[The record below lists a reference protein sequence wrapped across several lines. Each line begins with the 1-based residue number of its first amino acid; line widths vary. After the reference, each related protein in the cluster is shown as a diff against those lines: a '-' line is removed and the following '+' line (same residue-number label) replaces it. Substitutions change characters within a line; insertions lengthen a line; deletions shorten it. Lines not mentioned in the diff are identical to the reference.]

1 VIVLQQQMDKHAKM
15 VELLVAKQDL
25 VNVTVYLDFL
35 DQIVKLQ
42 MLVLMVQMDNSVRM
56 EANQLEQQVIVAA
69 HVHQLILET
78 TVRLLLLVLW
88 DQIKHLVRTLELQQ
102 ALFLQMIAH
111 ANVSMAILEKFVK
124 IHLVVQLGQMVNLV
138 LMMVHQ
144 QEHKE
149 TVDVNV
155 LELGKVLIV
164 NKQLLVKQVPTIYH
178 AKIKVLQ
185 LVIFLQDAHAVAQAN
200 FLEII
205 ARLQ

>member
-1 VIVLQQQMDKHAKM
+1 MLQQQMDKHAKM

>member
-1 VIVLQQQMDKHAKM
+1 MDKHAKM

>member
-1 VIVLQQQMDKHAKM
+1 MIVLQQQMDKHAKM

>member
-1 VIVLQQQMDKHAKM
+1 M

-88 DQIKHLVRTLELQQ
+88 DQIKLLVKTLELQQ